1 MKKRLLLLF
10 FCSCISL
17 CVHAQ
22 WYTIGADV
30 DEYVIGFETYKD
42 TIVSY
47 AFGTPYLLRQMGST
61 WENWQVPL
69 PNSNGIHNVAV
80 VDDVLFVVPY
90 TTTNT
95 AYVYY
100 WENGAWKT
108 LGEGFKN
115 VNSSNPPNLYDIIFH
130 DGHLYVCGEFN
141 RIGNEIVNG
150 VARWDITH
158 WSPLGA
164 GVSGI
169 MAPYNL
175 VYPHDLT
182 VFNNE
187 LIVCGN
193 FERAGDID
201 VNGIA
206 AWNGNSWHSFGQ
218 GFNKAVYG
226 AEVHE
231 GLLYACGE
239 FTNTA
244 NGDIVLGYVAKWDI
258 EEGGW
263 LYPGFKVAPAPN
275 ESFCYAHTLRSLNK
289 HLYILG
295 GFDVVED
302 DFNSYAGGGVARW
315 DGQSIDALYGGVTN
329 PSDAE
334 AIYPYQGGMLVG
346 GDFSMAGNTA
356 VNGIAFLYDDAT
368 TFVSPFVTSLVPL
381 QHPFVY
387 YNGGLHWNES
397 SKAMR
402 FSISD
407 LNGKQVMAG
416 DIGLENYISLVHL
429 PAGVYFVQTFVD
441 NELPRVYRII
451 HQ

>member
-169 MAPYNL
+169 MAPY
-175 VYPHDLT
+175 
-182 VFNNE
+182 
-187 LIVCGN
+187 
-193 FERAGDID
+193 
-201 VNGIA
+201 
-206 AWNGNSWHSFGQ
+206 GQ

-334 AIYPYQGGMLVG
+334 AIYPYQGGVLVG